1 MNITVIG
8 TASKQLTLHVTNL
21 PKDGD
26 SQHASSILS
35 SVSGRGVMQAVSA
48 ARLGADVTLL
58 CRFSEDALSTDI
70 VRQLINENIRVLTI
84 ERSPLETSMNVG
96 VLDDERKHFYIQGS
110 QASFDLR
117 PEDIEPYANRIRECS
132 VLLLEQNI
140 PLETMSA
147 ILALTALHNPFVIL
161 NPAPPY
167 RLPIPLYAYV
177 SAITPNADELAKLTG
192 VSDLEEGVN
201 ILLGWGVKHVVVT
214 LGDKGCYYAKQD
226 ESYFLEPF
234 AIQVVDPSG
243 VGDAFNAA
251 LAVSMAKGSSMRESL
266 IFANAVAALCATQPG
281 CVESLPKHNEVESFI
296 QQY

>member
-8 TASKQLTLHVTNL
+8 TASKQFTLHVTNL

-26 SQHASSILS
+26 NQHASSILS

-96 VLDDERKHFYIQGS
+96 VLDDDRKHFYIQDS

-140 PLETMSA
+140 PLETMSS
-147 ILALTALHNPFVIL
+147 ILALTALHNPYVIL

-266 IFANAVAALCATQPG
+266 IYANAVAALCATQPG
-281 CVESLPKHNEVESFI
+281 CVESLPDAIEVESFI